1 MNITIEKTVT
11 KPCNQTIKWRLVWY
25 LRCQLLTWQGGNKR
39 KRRWSGVGWGGVII
53 WRRRLFK
60 YFCQRGAITQGRWFF
75 TGQLLFEEIWIHC
88 MNGSC
93 LGDKAAN
100 MTKQEKKLISQH
112 NKHSK
117 FQPQQHLAN
126 EPQVFF
132 IHSLVAL
139 FQSVLLCNNN
149 NQWWQW

>member
-1 MNITIEKTVT
+1 MVRGVGEGGRQLFDGGHCLNIFV
-11 KPCNQTIKWRLVWY
+11 N
-25 LRCQLLTWQGGNKR
+25 GGNCPSK
-39 KRRWSGVGWGGVII
+39 VIYHGTAIILGI
-53 WRRRLFK
+53 WV
-60 YFCQRGAITQGRWFF
+60 
-75 TGQLLFEEIWIHC
+75 HC
-88 MNGSC
+88 INGSC

-132 IHSLVAL
+132 INSLVAL
-139 FQSVLLCNNN
+139 FQSLLLCNNN
-149 NQWWQW
+149 TDDDNDNKC